1 MMEKK
6 PRYDAAI
13 LFHIYWEKQLCIFLQ
28 FIFFY
33 YQKLENILI
42 LHPQKLSTYLYY
54 LHRNLLRI
62 VVLLLFEFQ

>member
-33 YQKLENILI
+33 YQKLENILMI
-42 LHPQKLSTYLYY
+42 NIFVSPKATNTYNIYIKIY
-54 LHRNLLRI
+54 C
-62 VVLLLFEFQ
+62 VL